1 MSELTISHL
10 TKRFGDKLVLDDVS
24 LRVEKGDIFGI
35 LGVSGAGKSTL
46 VRCINGLETF
56 DSGEIYFQDK
66 LLISPNNKI
75 GRSDRMR
82 IAMIFQSFNLLHQST
97 ALKNVM
103 LALEIKGYDRKKRK
117 EKAMECLRRVGL
129 ADKAKRYP
137 SQLSGG
143 EKQRVAIARALALD
157 PEIILSDEATS
168 ALDPETTQEILALL
182 SSLSKELGLTV
193 IMISHQMEA
202 IESIC
207 NKVAIID
214 KAKIVEEGE
223 TYEVFLQPKS
233 EAAKR
238 ILYSHRAHSEMSQN
252 GLIRII
258 FEGNIDEPIISEIVQ
273 DCNILVSI
281 VHADTRVQEG
291 KVYGVTTIQRPEDEK
306 DRKKL
311 FRFFELKGLKYE
323 ELSDDSPP
331 KIRTSG
337 EKGVL
342 RINKDEVGGQKQ

>member
-1 MSELTISHL
+1 MSELSISHL
-10 TKRFGDKLVLDDVS
+10 TKSFGDKVVLDDVS
-24 LRVEKGDIFGI
+24 LEIEKGDIFGI

-46 VRCINGLETF
+46 VRCINGLETI
-56 DSGEIYFQDK
+56 DKGEIFFQDRR
-66 LLISPNNKI
+66 LVSPSVRI
-75 GRSDRMR
+75 ARSDRMR
-82 IAMIFQSFNLLHQST
+82 MAMIFQSFNLLHQRT

-103 LALEIKGYDRKKRK
+103 LALEITGYDKKKRK
-117 EKAMECLRRVGL
+117 EKALECLRRVGL
-129 ADKAKRYP
+129 EEKAKRYP

-143 EKQRVAIARALALD
+143 EKQRVAIARALALE

-182 SSLSKELGLTV
+182 ASLNKEYGITI

-214 KAKIVEEGE
+214 NAKIVEEGE

-233 EAAKR
+233 EVAKR
-238 ILYSHRAHSEMSQN
+238 ILFSNRAHTELSEN
-252 GLIRII
+252 GFIRII
-258 FEGNIDEPIISEIVQ
+258 FDGNVDEPIISEIVQ

-281 VHADTRVQEG
+281 VHADTRVQDG
-291 KVYGVTTIQRPEDEK
+291 KAYGVTLIQRPANEK

-311 FRFFELKGLKYE
+311 FRFFELKGIQYE
-323 ELSDDSPP
+323 ELYDENAYPDEESQEVKEDQEG
-331 KIRTSG
+331 G
-337 EKGVL
+337 EK
-342 RINKDEVGGQKQ
+342 

>member
-24 LRVEKGDIFGI
+24 LTVEKGDIFGI

-56 DSGEIYFQDK
+56 DSGEIYFRDK
-66 LLISPNNKI
+66 LLLSPDIRI

-103 LALEIKGYDRKKRK
+103 LALEIKGYDKKLRK

-182 SSLSKELGLTV
+182 ASLNKEYGITI

-202 IESIC
+202 IEGIC

-223 TYEVFLQPKS
+223 TYEIFLQPKS

-238 ILYSHRAHSEMSQN
+238 ILYSHRAHGEMSKN

-258 FEGNIDEPIISEIVQ
+258 FGGNIDEPIISEIVQ

-291 KVYGVTTIQRPEDEK
+291 KVYGVTTIQRPENEK

-311 FRFFELKGLKYE
+311 FRFFELKGLQYE
-323 ELSDDSPP
+323 ELWDESPSKP
-331 KIRTSG
+331 ISGSG
-337 EKGVL
+337 EGIL
-342 RINKDEVGGQKQ
+342 RVSRNQEGGPKQ